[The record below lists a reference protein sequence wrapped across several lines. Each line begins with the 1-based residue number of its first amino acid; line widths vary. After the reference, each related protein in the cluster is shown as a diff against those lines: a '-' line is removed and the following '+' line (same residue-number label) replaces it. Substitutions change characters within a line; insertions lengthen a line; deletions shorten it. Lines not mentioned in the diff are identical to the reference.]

1 VQSLTSG
8 NPFQNQTG
16 NSGKIPDIMVDIV
29 WEFRVAPERHH
40 EVEFSYDSNG
50 VWAVLFRKSSD
61 YQETILL
68 RDSSQNGRYLT
79 IDRWNSENAFRR
91 FKQEYE
97 AEYSAIDAKCEALT
111 ESERLVGV
119 FDRL

>member
-16 NSGKIPDIMVDIV
+16 NSGKIPDIMTDIV
-29 WEFRVAPERHH
+29 WEFRVHPEHH
-40 EVEFSYDSNG
+40 REFEVTYDSNG

-79 IDRWNSENAFRR
+79 IDRWNSEDAFRR
-91 FKQEYE
+91 FKQEY
-97 AEYSAIDAKCEALT
+97 AEEYVVIDAKCEALT

-119 FDRL
+119 FERV